1 MLPKKNRADR
11 KMIEKVFKE
20 GKSLSLVNLSFKF
33 VVSPLSNT
41 PKISIIV
48 PKTVAKKAVD
58 RNSLRRKGYLALK
71 NFINNFPKEIIGV
84 VVFKQYQND
93 ISIIE
98 DDVKKILSK
107 IN

>member
-1 MLPKKNRADR
+1 MV
-11 KMIEKVFKE
+11 EKVFKE
-20 GKSLSLVNLSFKF
+20 GKSLSLATFSFRF
-33 VVSPLSNT
+33 IVSPDTKT
-41 PKISIIV
+41 PQISVIV
-48 PKTVAKKAVD
+48 PKTLSKKAVD

-71 NFINNFPKEIIGV
+71 KFINNFPKEIIGV

-98 DDVKKILSK
+98 DDIKKIINK